1 MQRWQCPINND
12 TLEILILPLI
22 RNCRRETANENKA
35 FKETK
40 HGYLLCTVSDKAFKG
55 TIVNRALSYLYGGS
69 LEITLTVQ

>member
-22 RNCRRETANENKA
+22 HNFRRETANENKE

-40 HGYLLCTVSDKAFKG
+40 NRYLLYAVSDKAFMG
-55 TIVNRALSYLYGGS
+55 TIVNRA
-69 LEITLTVQ
+69 